1 MSRTLEAETRDGA
14 REALADVQAIL
25 REYVV
30 MGEAERTFLSLWCV
44 HTYLLDHV
52 RVTPY
57 VAILSPTMRSGKTR
71 LLEVLELLT
80 CRGWLVSDVTP
91 ATVFRKV
98 SDERVT
104 LLLDEADCQ
113 LMGRQLRSLLNTG
126 YRVTGRTIRLDRKGA
141 PIEFSTY
148 CAKVFAGIGSP
159 LPPTVM
165 DRSIPILVQRK
176 LPSEAVSRF
185 RYKDVEERAARVQAA
200 FTMFER
206 VFGQRIAET
215 EPTMPDG
222 LSDRQRE
229 GLESL
234 YAVADLLR
242 CRSALSKALT
252 TILKPTR
259 TMDPLSALLTDVR
272 SAFRALRVD
281 KLGTDALLATVRN
294 MTQNVY
300 EGPATTGPMAFA
312 HVMRPLGI
320 MPRQL
325 WINGHNVKGYQR
337 EDFED
342 AWLRYC

>member
-1 MSRTLEAETRDGA
+1 MSRSLEAETRDSA
-14 REALADVQAIL
+14 REALADVQSIL

-44 HTYLLDHV
+44 HTFLLDHV

-126 YRVTGRTIRLDRKGA
+126 YRVTGRTIRLDRHGA

-165 DRSIPILVQRK
+165 DRSVPILVQRK
-176 LPSEAVSRF
+176 LPTDHVSRF
-185 RYKDVEERAARVQAA
+185 RYKDVEERAARSQAA
-200 FTMFER
+200 FRMFER
-206 VFGQRIAET
+206 VFGERIADT
-215 EPTMPDG
+215 EPPMPDG
-222 LSDRQRE
+222 MSDRQRE
-229 GLESL
+229 SLESF
-234 YAVADLLR
+234 YVMADILR
-242 CRSALSKALT
+242 CRSALTKALT
-252 TILKPTR
+252 TILRPTR
-259 TMDPLSALLTDVR
+259 TLEPLSALLTDVR
-272 SAFRALRVD
+272 AAFHALRLD
-281 KLGTDALLATVRN
+281 KVSTDALLATMRNLPRPVFDPSTILSSASFAQLVRP
-294 MTQNVY
+294 V
-300 EGPATTGPMAFA
+300 
-312 HVMRPLGI
+312 GI
-320 MPRQL
+320 GPRQL
-325 WINGHNVKGYQR
+325 WINGHNVKGYDRQ
-337 EDFED
+337 DFED

>member
-14 REALADVQAIL
+14 REALADVQSIL

-104 LLLDEADCQ
+104 LLMDEADCQ

-141 PIEFSTY
+141 TVEFSTY

-165 DRSIPILVQRK
+165 DRSIPIMVQRK
-176 LPSEAVSRF
+176 LPSESVSRF
-185 RYKDVEERAARVQAA
+185 RHKDVEERAARIQAA

-206 VFGQRIAET
+206 VFGEKIADT
-215 EPTMPDG
+215 QPSMPDG

-242 CRSALSKALT
+242 CRSALTKALT

-272 SAFRALRVD
+272 SAFRVLRVD
-281 KLGTDALLATVRN
+281 KVSTDVLLATIRN
-294 MTQNVY
+294 LTQ
-300 EGPATTGPMAFA
+300 PALESSTNLSPIAFA
-312 HVMRPLGI
+312 QAMRPLGI
-320 MPRQL
+320 GPRQL
-325 WINGHNVKGYQR
+325 WVNGHNVKGYER
-337 EDFED
+337 KDFDD
-342 AWLRYC
+342 ALLRYC